1 MFKMY
6 DKFTEE
12 EVNVYNVRDD
22 KSGYP
27 QFLVRLNGV
36 WIYKSAKNFKPY
48 EETKIYNHS
57 FN

>member
-12 EVNVYNVRDD
+12 EFIVYKVRDD

-36 WIYKSAKNFKPY
+36 WMYRSAKHFKTY
-48 EETKIYNHS
+48 QETKMYAHS

>member
-1 MFKMY
+1 MY

-12 EVNVYNVRDD
+12 EFTVYKVRDD

-36 WIYKSAKNFKPY
+36 WIYRSAKHFKPY
-48 EETKIYNHS
+48 EETKMYAHS